1 VATRL
6 ADGTHTVIVGYD
18 RYNTLLY
25 NFEDGSHYYMGINDS
40 TASMLAGGNI
50 FVTYLENRATIKGD

>member
-1 VATRL
+1 M
-6 ADGTHTVIVGYD
+6 IVGYD

-25 NFEDGSHYYMGINDS
+25 NFSTGEHYYMGINDS

-50 FVTYLENRATIKGD
+50 FVSYIESRPTIKASS